1 MTKLLN
7 TILVS
12 ATLLCFN
19 NGYTIGRT
27 MNYDPLQDINR
38 TIFNQCDVVTDTN
51 DIMNLG
57 KIYFKS
63 EHNTRKQYLID
74 EDGKYFFDLQTIVKN
89 QNNDRIK
96 DLLINGGWNLIVKNC
111 DSDVSNTY
119 TVTQNFSI
127 PSNTNL
133 IIPQGTTLTKRG
145 KRIVFNNNT
154 SNSTILIL
162 GNLLGNNQN
171 NPFGGEAYSC
181 IDIYN
186 EGNNTAVNIIIGPG
200 AKYIKNTNK
209 APIYPCNGNVNFVLY
224 PQCTLSTNSTQDS
237 LFTGRNDIIPTFK
250 KGTTLFLNRFI
261 EKSSNNDKLMGRA
274 ERKVSIV
281 YHKNI
286 EPSDLV
292 TETDSYHY
300 DSCTST
306 SYFKNFYWVG
316 TQHKADDTGN
326 EGKYAFENPAEPLAF
341 ISDDDGR
348 EVLKIDTTNDLA
360 KYDAKL
366 WNECALNGSYGFE
379 KYNLQNNS
387 GKYIDVDEAHKLF
400 YGVEND
406 NTTLEI
412 NTNKVYLGLIGN
424 RSVKLATDK
433 MKDVDDS
440 EKEIVYLYGDNSNY
454 TGTIIVPD
462 CVKKVHLGEHS
473 SVDISSNNE
482 LEYINE

>member
-154 SNSTILIL
+154 IN
-162 GNLLGNNQN
+162 
-171 NPFGGEAYSC
+171 Y
-181 IDIYN
+181 
-186 EGNNTAVNIIIGPG
+186 
-200 AKYIKNTNK
+200 KN
-209 APIYPCNGNVNFVLY
+209 
-224 PQCTLSTNSTQDS
+224 
-237 LFTGRNDIIPTFK
+237 
-250 KGTTLFLNRFI
+250 
-261 EKSSNNDKLMGRA
+261 
-274 ERKVSIV
+274 
-281 YHKNI
+281 
-286 EPSDLV
+286 
-292 TETDSYHY
+292 
-300 DSCTST
+300 
-306 SYFKNFYWVG
+306 
-316 TQHKADDTGN
+316 
-326 EGKYAFENPAEPLAF
+326 
-341 ISDDDGR
+341 
-348 EVLKIDTTNDLA
+348 
-360 KYDAKL
+360 
-366 WNECALNGSYGFE
+366 
-379 KYNLQNNS
+379 
-387 GKYIDVDEAHKLF
+387 
-400 YGVEND
+400 
-406 NTTLEI
+406 
-412 NTNKVYLGLIGN
+412 
-424 RSVKLATDK
+424 
-433 MKDVDDS
+433 
-440 EKEIVYLYGDNSNY
+440 
-454 TGTIIVPD
+454 
-462 CVKKVHLGEHS
+462 
-473 SVDISSNNE
+473 
-482 LEYINE
+482 